1 MTTASGTRAHP
12 GSPRT
17 DRRRIGR
24 LAAALAG
31 LALSHTIARAMW
43 AGLVTRSKPFLRTPK
58 MERSKA
64 LVKAIGAAR
73 EETLLTVAL
82 WMAAAA
88 IIHESGSDTL
98 DVLLWVIVLLVQSIP
113 YVAALLVSVVSA
125 FPGLPAKLV
134 CGGACED
141 SLEAAALET
150 NRSAPAAVSKQD
162 GA

>member
-1 MTTASGTRAHP
+1 YRGVHVVGTARQT
-12 GSPRT
+12 
-17 DRRRIGR
+17 

-43 AGLVTRSKPFLRTPK
+43 AGLVTRRKPFLRTPK
-58 MERSKA
+58 MERAKA

-82 WMAAAA
+82 WLAAGAVA
-88 IIHESGSDTL
+88 YQGGADTL

-113 YVAALLVSVVSA
+113 YIAALLVSVVSA
-125 FPGLPAKLV
+125 FPRLPAKLV

-141 SLEAAALET
+141 GLDPAALIAEQ
-150 NRSAPAAVSKQD
+150 SAPAVSSKQD
-162 GA
+162 RS